1 MSLKFYLDHHVPA
14 AIMDGL
20 RRRGVDVLT
29 AYEDGTAELDDP
41 DLLSRTTQLG
51 RVLFSQDRDLLV
63 LADQWLQA
71 GRTFGGLVYAH
82 QLSVTIGE
90 AMRDLILIAQVLEPE
105 DMQNHVEF
113 IPL

>member
-14 AIMDGL
+14 AITDGL

-90 AMRDLILIAQVLEPE
+90 AVRDLILIAQVLEPE

>member
-14 AIMDGL
+14 AIADGL

-90 AMRDLILIAQVLEPE
+90 AVRDLTLIAQVLEPE

>member
-1 MSLKFYLDHHVPA
+1 MDHHVPA
-14 AIMDGL
+14 AIADGL

-29 AYEDGTAELDDP
+29 AYEDGAAELDDP

-63 LADQWLQA
+63 LAARWLQA
-71 GRTFGGLVYAH
+71 GRNFSGLVYAH
-82 QLSVTIGE
+82 QLNVTIGE
-90 AMRDLILIAQVLEPE
+90 AVRDLTLIAQVLDPE

>member
-1 MSLKFYLDHHVPA
+1 LSLKFYLDHHVPA
-14 AIMDGL
+14 AITDGL

-90 AMRDLILIAQVLEPE
+90 AVRDLILIAQVLEPE

>member
-14 AIMDGL
+14 AITDGL

-71 GRTFGGLVYAH
+71 SRSFGGLVYAH

-90 AMRDLILIAQVLEPE
+90 AVRDLTLIAQVLEPK

>member
-1 MSLKFYLDHHVPA
+1 
-14 AIMDGL
+14 MDGL